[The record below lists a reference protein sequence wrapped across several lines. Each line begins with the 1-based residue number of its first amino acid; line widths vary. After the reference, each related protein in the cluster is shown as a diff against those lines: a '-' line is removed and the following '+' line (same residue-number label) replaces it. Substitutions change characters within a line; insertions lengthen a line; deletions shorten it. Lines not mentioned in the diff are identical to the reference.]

1 MLRKLTLLLLA
12 LLPAAINGQLATGS
26 WKVYPAFGTPDRLI
40 ETPQFVYLA
49 TSGSLHSYDKVNDE
63 TRFFEPQ
70 VDIAAGRIKDI
81 FYNFDRHYLF
91 VAYEDGNIDIIPDEG
106 ERINLPD
113 IRNANVDS
121 KTINDVKFG
130 DGKIYIATSFGFVI
144 YNDNSFEVDE
154 SGIFNVN
161 VTNIAITPDNIIL
174 VTNPREW
181 TYYVTTSPKNGQHH
195 TIDKFTFLVQIFSA
209 PKGLV
214 PLGNNDPAGDTHFAV
229 YCNNTKL
236 YHLSIAANNRSATL
250 EETPVT
256 NTKSI
261 FTADDGVYAIA
272 DGKLLHFTAPWKQTL
287 DITLPEPLLNN
298 AISTTDGPKSL
309 WAADASGLANYRI
322 EENGSLT
329 VMRDRY
335 RPADA
340 TTFSDISHIIP
351 LTDNRGFMIANHG
364 MSAHFAVGNGDFLD
378 LVFSGNMIEDG
389 NVTDIDATE
398 DLTFKSSASA
408 DGRRTKGDYIF
419 SPTFLLED
427 PDDHAIHYIGSGIE
441 GIYVV
446 KDGRQIGKFDENSL
460 INKNVNWAWRPSTA
474 QFDKHGNLLVG
485 VYTEDKTWPPL
496 IVLPADK
503 RRKDPSTITKED
515 WIGLDMGGTIS
526 QRDIV
531 MHQCGRIPAIFMSD
545 AQAKQGFSALHY
557 GNSITDPSD
566 DTALVVS
573 TLTDQDGK
581 IFSPDYILCFTEDQ
595 RGRVWAGTTNGIFE
609 ITNPANVFSSDF
621 RINRLKVPRKDGT
634 NLADYL
640 LETEKIYAIAVDAA
654 NRKWIAT
661 EGSGIYLVSENG
673 DEILENFN
681 TTNSPLP
688 TNCITDIY
696 VDANSNSLFVSTL
709 NGLYEY
715 SSTASPARPDYSD
728 VIAYPNPVTPD
739 YTGLITIRGLM
750 DESLVKIM
758 DAGMHLIY
766 QTRSQGGMATW
777 DGCTMNG
784 ARVKSGVYYVFA
796 SVSSETESQGDVVA
810 KILVVN

>member
-1 MLRKLTLLLLA
+1 MLRKLTLLLLT

-63 TRFFEPQ
+63 SRVFEPQ

-272 DGKLLHFTAPWKQTL
+272 DGKLLHFTAPWTQTL

-309 WAADASGLANYRI
+309 WAADASGLANYLL

-378 LVFSGNMIEDG
+378 LVYSGNMIEDG

-446 KDGRQIGKFDENSL
+446 KD
-460 INKNVNWAWRPSTA
+460 
-474 QFDKHGNLLVG
+474 
-485 VYTEDKTWPPL
+485 
-496 IVLPADK
+496 
-503 RRKDPSTITKED
+503 
-515 WIGLDMGGTIS
+515 
-526 QRDIV
+526 
-531 MHQCGRIPAIFMSD
+531 
-545 AQAKQGFSALHY
+545 
-557 GNSITDPSD
+557 
-566 DTALVVS
+566 
-573 TLTDQDGK
+573 
-581 IFSPDYILCFTEDQ
+581 
-595 RGRVWAGTTNGIFE
+595 
-609 ITNPANVFSSDF
+609 
-621 RINRLKVPRKDGT
+621 
-634 NLADYL
+634 
-640 LETEKIYAIAVDAA
+640 
-654 NRKWIAT
+654 
-661 EGSGIYLVSENG
+661 
-673 DEILENFN
+673 
-681 TTNSPLP
+681 
-688 TNCITDIY
+688 
-696 VDANSNSLFVSTL
+696 
-709 NGLYEY
+709 
-715 SSTASPARPDYSD
+715 
-728 VIAYPNPVTPD
+728 
-739 YTGLITIRGLM
+739 
-750 DESLVKIM
+750 
-758 DAGMHLIY
+758 
-766 QTRSQGGMATW
+766 
-777 DGCTMNG
+777 
-784 ARVKSGVYYVFA
+784 
-796 SVSSETESQGDVVA
+796 
-810 KILVVN
+810 